1 MAEEVSSALEQVKAW
16 SAPALLAVVSTMAL
30 FIWNVQ
36 QGRLETLENEVSSYR
51 ATLAT
56 ISESQR
62 NAAENRVEFQTATT
76 SRLDRMEDV
85 LIELSS
91 NISALTAVQ
100 AERKAPAR

>member
-36 QGRLETLENEVSSYR
+36 QGRLETLEGEVAGYR

-56 ISESQR
+56 ITENQR
-62 NAAENRVEFQTATT
+62 NSAESRVDFQTATT